1 MVSEGKSAN
10 HGEPAKNGPGRRVA
24 IGPDSTENYGARSL
38 LSRDLS
44 VDRTARFGPSLTQG
58 AWFESVPLDRV
69 SEDDNHMQLYP
80 AIDISKGR
88 CVRLFKGMLERE
100 TVYGPS
106 PAEVA
111 SKWKSQGATFLH
123 VVDLDGAFSG
133 AGGNGPSVVALLE
146 RVDIPIQLGG
156 GIRTHEAVEN
166 WLAMGVRRVILG
178 TAAVENPEMVRRAV
192 DRWGPERIVV
202 GIDAKEGRVAVN
214 GWTSGASCSSLELA
228 RAMKE
233 AGICRIVYTDIDRDG
248 TMNGLDSGAT
258 ARLARESGLRV
269 IASGGVAAM
278 DDLERASVFVDDG
291 LEGVVIGKSLYEGT
305 IDLSEAVRRYQSDP

>member
-1 MVSEGKSAN
+1 
-10 HGEPAKNGPGRRVA
+10 
-24 IGPDSTENYGARSL
+24 
-38 LSRDLS
+38 
-44 VDRTARFGPSLTQG
+44 
-58 AWFESVPLDRV
+58 
-69 SEDDNHMQLYP
+69 MQLYP
-80 AIDISKGR
+80 AIDIRQGR
-88 CVRLFKGMLERE
+88 CVRLLQGRKDRE
-100 TVYGPS
+100 TVYTQS
-106 PAEVA
+106 PEEIA

-133 AGGNGPSVVALLE
+133 AGGNGPSVVAMLE

-156 GIRTHEAVEN
+156 GIRTHEAVEK
-166 WLAMGVRRVILG
+166 WLALGVRRVILG

-192 DRWGPERIVV
+192 DRWGPECIVV

-228 RAMKE
+228 GAMKE
-233 AGICRIVYTDIDRDG
+233 AGIRRIVYTDIDRDG
-248 TMNGLDSGAT
+248 TMNGLDTGAT

-278 DDLERASVFVDDG
+278 DDLERASDFVDDG

-305 IDLSEAVRRYQSDP
+305 IDLSEAVRKYQSGPGT